1 MRYQSPENMEMR
13 GSPAKVSRSEV
24 WKTLLRSFGVASGLS
39 LVLTYL
45 LYVASPG
52 LVIMEI
58 CEALAIPSSLAV
70 QYFGVKLH
78 SAFFETVVNSAFY
91 TLLVFSVSILYRRTK
106 TRVKT

>member
-13 GSPAKVSRSEV
+13 GNPVRLSRSEV
-24 WKTLLRSFGVASGLS
+24 WKTLLRSFGVGSGLS
-39 LVLTYL
+39 LALTYL

-91 TLLVFSVSILYRRTK
+91 TLLVFSISILYRRIK
-106 TRVKT
+106 TRAR